1 MQEHVTG
8 VAAVCRSRRSSLLLR
23 FVTGF
28 CCVLLLLTFSATASA
43 QTGTWARQQTGSM
56 AWLHSVFFLDQ
67 NRGWAVGSKG
77 TLLQT
82 LDGGNTWKPRSAS
95 TEDVV
100 RDIFFID
107 EQNGWL
113 VCEVNVYNL
122 KTKEEPRA
130 YLMKTTDGG
139 EHWRR
144 IEINGFDI
152 DAILVRAVFS
162 RNGRGWTFG
171 EAGSIYTTHD
181 AGDTWTKLRSPTR
194 RLLLG
199 GVFVDDDRGWIVG
212 AGATIIQTSDGGDT
226 WYQPTLPQVDKSVRL
241 NATSFIDNRTGWAVG
256 SGGNIYRTVNG
267 GRTWQR
273 QESTVVL
280 DLYDVKFVDGREGW
294 AVGAEG
300 TIIHT
305 SDGGEHW
312 TSERSNT
319 QHPLERVFF
328 AGKTRGWAVGF
339 GGTVVAYLRNEAL
352 TTSR

>member
-1 MQEHVTG
+1 MTT
-8 VAAVCRSRRSSLLLR
+8 APASFLFLLL
-23 FVTGF
+23 VAST
-28 CCVLLLLTFSATASA
+28 TFA
-43 QTGTWARQQTGSM
+43 QSGAWARQPAGTM

-82 LDGGNTWKPRSAS
+82 LDGGNTWKLRGAY
-95 TEDVV
+95 TDDVV

-107 EQNGWL
+107 EKNGWM
-113 VCEVNVYNL
+113 VCEANVYQL

-139 EHWRR
+139 ERWKR
-144 IEINGFDI
+144 IEIKGFDV

-162 RNGRGWTFG
+162 RNGRGWAFG

-181 AGDTWTKLRSPTR
+181 AGDTWVKLRSPTR

-199 GVFVDDDRGWIVG
+199 GIFVDDDRGWIVG
-212 AGATIIQTSDGGDT
+212 AGATIIQTSDGGET
-226 WYQPTLPQVDKSVRL
+226 WYQSTLPQVDKSVRFT
-241 NATSFIDNRTGWAVG
+241 ATWFIDNRKGWSVG
-256 SGGNIYRTVNG
+256 SGGSVYRTING
-267 GRTWQR
+267 GRTWER
-273 QESTVVL
+273 QVSTVHV
-280 DLYDVKFVDGREGW
+280 DLFDVRFVDALEGW

-305 SDGGEHW
+305 IDGGEHW
-312 TSERSNT
+312 TSERSGT

-328 AGKTRGWAVGF
+328 TDKNRGWAVGF
-339 GGTVVAYLRNEAL
+339 GGTVVAYLR
-352 TTSR
+352 